1 MKTEIVAEVLK
12 HTLMITG
19 FVMLVML
26 IIEYLNVQTSGRWS
40 MKLKASPWIQILIA
54 GLLGIIPGCLGTFTA
69 VSLFSHQIMNF
80 AALVTVM
87 IASSGDE
94 AFIMLA
100 IIPDSFL
107 KITII
112 IFGVAIVTGLLLNF
126 IPRIANFQPF
136 GPKHKFGLHKEEE
149 DCVCLERKNI
159 FRHLKKLSLLRV
171 LVISGVSTL
180 AVIIIFGII
189 GPEEWNWIRVSL
201 LLALLFVLFIILTV
215 PEHFLDEHL
224 WEHVIKKHFLK
235 IFLWSFGTLLVI
247 HILESQMD
255 LANWVQGNLH
265 IVLIIALIVGLIPES
280 GPHMVFIS
288 LFVAGTIPLSVL
300 IANSIVQDG
309 HGSLPLLAESK
320 KSFFLMKSINIVI
333 GMLVGLIGIYTG
345 W

>member
-1 MKTEIVAEVLK
+1 MNIEIVIEVLQ
-12 HTLMITG
+12 HALMITG
-19 FVMLVML
+19 FVMLIML
-26 IIEYLNVQTSGRWS
+26 IIEYLNVQTKGKWS
-40 MKLKASPWIQILIA
+40 MKLKSSPWIQILVA

-94 AFIMLA
+94 AFLMLA
-100 IIPDSFL
+100 LIPDSFL
-107 KITII
+107 KITFI
-112 IFGVAIVTGLLLNF
+112 IFGIAVITGLLLNF

-136 GPKHKFGLHKEEE
+136 GPNHKFSLHQEEE
-149 DCVCLERKNI
+149 DCVCLERKKI
-159 FRHLKKLSLLRV
+159 FRHLKKLSVLRV
-171 LVISGVSTL
+171 LFSSGVIILS
-180 AVIIIFGII
+180 AVIFFGII
-189 GPEEWNWIRVSL
+189 GPDEWNWIRITL

-215 PEHFLDEHL
+215 PEHFLSEHI
-224 WEHVIKKHFLK
+224 WQHVIVKHFLQ
-235 IFLWSFGTLLVI
+235 IFLWSFGTLLVV
-247 HILESQMD
+247 HVLESRID
-255 LANWVQGNLH
+255 LGNWIQGNLH
-265 IVLIIALIVGLIPES
+265 IVLIFALIVGLVPES

-320 KSFFLMKSINIVI
+320 KSFFLMKSINIII
-333 GMLVGLIGIYTG
+333 GLLVGLIGIYSG

>member
-1 MKTEIVAEVLK
+1 MNLEIVFEVLR
-12 HTLMITG
+12 HTFMITG

-26 IIEYLNVQTSGRWS
+26 IIEYLNVQTRGTWS
-40 MKLKASPWIQILIA
+40 KKLKTSPWMQVLIA

-69 VSLFSHQIMNF
+69 VSLFSHRLMNF

-94 AFIMLA
+94 AFVMLA
-100 IIPDSFL
+100 IIPGSFV

-112 IFGVAIVTGLLLNF
+112 IFGVAILTGLLLNL

-136 GPKHKFGLHKEEE
+136 GPHHKFSLHQSENGS
-149 DCVCLERKNI
+149 VSPGSIRIINH
-159 FRHLKKLSLLRV
+159 FKKPSLLRALSSGVVLSLLV
-171 LVISGVSTL
+171 L
-180 AVIIIFGII
+180 IFIGII
-189 GPEEWNWIRVSL
+189 GPEEWNWIRISL
-201 LLALLFVLFIILTV
+201 LLTLLFALFIITTMSG
-215 PEHFLDEHL
+215 HFLEEHL
-224 WEHVIKKHFLK
+224 WEHVIKKHFVK
-235 IFLWSFGTLLVI
+235 IFLWSFGTMLVI
-247 HILESQMD
+247 HILEGHVD

-265 IVLIIALIVGLIPES
+265 IILILAILVGLIPES

-300 IANSIVQDG
+300 IVNSIVQDG

-320 KSFFLMKSINIVI
+320 KSFFLMKFINMVMALI
-333 GMLVGLIGIYTG
+333 VGLIGIYSG

>member
-1 MKTEIVAEVLK
+1 MNIEIVKEVLQ
-12 HTLMITG
+12 HALMITG

-26 IIEYLNVQTSGRWS
+26 IIEYLNVQTRGTWS
-40 MKLKASPWIQILIA
+40 MKLKTSPWIQILIA

-94 AFIMLA
+94 AFMMLA
-100 IIPDSFL
+100 IIPGSFL
-107 KITII
+107 KITLI
-112 IFGVAIVTGLLLNF
+112 IFGVAIITGLLLNF

-136 GPKHKFGLHKEEE
+136 GPKHKFSLHQEEE
-149 DCVCLERKNI
+149 ECVCLERKNI
-159 FRHLKKLSLLRV
+159 FRHLEKLSLLRI
-171 LVISGVSTL
+171 LIISGVIIL
-180 AVIIIFGII
+180 AAIIFFGII
-189 GPEEWNWIRVSL
+189 GPEEWNWIRFSL
-201 LLALLFVLFIILTV
+201 LVALLFVLFIILTV
-215 PEHFLDEHL
+215 PEHFLSEHL
-224 WEHVIKKHFLK
+224 WEHVIRKHFLQ

-247 HILESQMD
+247 HILDNRMD
-255 LANWVQGNLH
+255 LANWVKDNLH
-265 IVLIIALIVGLIPES
+265 IVLILALIVGLIPES

-320 KSFFLMKSINIVI
+320 KSFFLMKSVNIVV
-333 GMLVGLIGIYTG
+333 GLLVGLIGIYSG